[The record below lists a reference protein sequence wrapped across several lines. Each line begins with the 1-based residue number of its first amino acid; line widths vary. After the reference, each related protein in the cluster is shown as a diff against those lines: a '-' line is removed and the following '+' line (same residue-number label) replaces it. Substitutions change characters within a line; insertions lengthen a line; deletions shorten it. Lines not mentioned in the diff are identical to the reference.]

1 VKDVLQ
7 AAAAT
12 LAAFVL
18 YSLLGKA
25 GPALI
30 LIVNTFTLVVVF
42 FAMLKGEV
50 FGALLGT
57 ACGLLQ
63 DSFSLGVFGV
73 AGLSKTLMGFA
84 AGYAS
89 TKMNVASPSRSF
101 IFIFV
106 MATGEMAL
114 WAFLYGLVFSERIAT
129 GNALIFFQPLATA
142 ALGTG
147 LFALVRRIRAAKAR
161 G

>member
-1 VKDVLQ
+1 MRDILE
-7 AAAAT
+7 AAAGT
-12 LAAFVL
+12 LAAFIL

-25 GPALI
+25 DPALL
-30 LIVNTFTLVVVF
+30 LIINTFTLVVIL
-42 FAMLKGEV
+42 FATLKGEV

-84 AGYAS
+84 AGYIS
-89 TKMNVASPSRSF
+89 RKMNVAPLSRNF
-101 IFIFV
+101 IFIFL
-106 MATGEMAL
+106 MATGELAV

-129 GNALIFFQPLATA
+129 GNALIFFQPLATSV
-142 ALGTG
+142 LGSG
-147 LFALVRRIRAAKAR
+147 LFAIVRRIRASKV
-161 G
+161 